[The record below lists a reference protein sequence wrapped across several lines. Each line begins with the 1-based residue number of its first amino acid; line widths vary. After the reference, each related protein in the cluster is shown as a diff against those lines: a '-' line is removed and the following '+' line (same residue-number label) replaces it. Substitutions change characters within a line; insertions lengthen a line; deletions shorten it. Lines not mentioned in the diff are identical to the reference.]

1 MNENDSQ
8 SKRATV
14 LLTNPMYPK
23 WQDYLSDRFR
33 VLMPEDSGPSG
44 LMDIAHQANYI
55 IVRSPLP
62 PELFERANRLKAV
75 IRHGAGLDMIPMSAA
90 DKFKIA
96 VANAPGANARTVAEY
111 VIGQLINLSRHLVQV
126 HNALNQY
133 DWPTARALSSNA
145 TELNGKC
152 LVIVGVGAIGSVIAK
167 ICSIGFNMR
176 VIGVTQT
183 STRYSDFIEYKSLGE
198 ALGQADYLVLS
209 CPLNGKT
216 QGLIDHK
223 ALQLM
228 KRGAKL
234 INVSRGAVIDEQALI
249 FALKEGQLG
258 GAALDVFHVQPLPE
272 TSPLR
277 NMKQV
282 ILSPHLAGITDESM
296 EAMSEMVVRQIETME
311 DGQLPQHLV
320 NKEHSEAIRQRWQM
334 IDTSADVTES

>member
-1 MNENDSQ
+1 MKEYDSK

-14 LLTNPMYPK
+14 LLTNPIYPR

-44 LMDIAHQANYI
+44 LMRIAHLTNYI
-55 IVRSPLP
+55 VVRSPLP
-62 PELFERANRLKAV
+62 AELFERANRLKAV
-75 IRHGAGLDMIPMSAA
+75 IRHGSGLDMIPMSAA
-90 DKFKIA
+90 NKFKIA

-126 HNALNQY
+126 HNTLNQY
-133 DWPTARALSSNA
+133 DWATARALSSNA
-145 TELNGKC
+145 TELKGKC
-152 LVIVGVGAIGSVIAK
+152 LVIVGVGAIGSMIAK

-183 STRYSDFIEYKSLGE
+183 SRRHSDFIEYKPLGE

-209 CPLNGKT
+209 CPLNEKT

-223 ALQLM
+223 ALQML

-249 FALKEGQLG
+249 SALKEGQLG

-277 NMKQV
+277 NMQQV
-282 ILSPHLAGITDESM
+282 VLSPHLAGITDESM
-296 EAMSEMVVRQIETME
+296 EVMSEMVVRQIEAME
-311 DGQLPQHLV
+311 EGKLPEHLI
-320 NKEHSEAIRQRWQM
+320 NKEQGEAIERRWQM
-334 IDTSADVTES
+334 IDTSANVT

>member
-1 MNENDSQ
+1 
-8 SKRATV
+8 
-14 LLTNPMYPK
+14 
-23 WQDYLSDRFR
+23 
-33 VLMPEDSGPSG
+33 
-44 LMDIAHQANYI
+44 
-55 IVRSPLP
+55 
-62 PELFERANRLKAV
+62 
-75 IRHGAGLDMIPMSAA
+75 
-90 DKFKIA
+90 

-133 DWPTARALSSNA
+133 DWATARALSSNA
-145 TELNGKC
+145 TELKGKC
-152 LVIVGVGAIGSVIAK
+152 LVIVGVGAIGSMIAK

-209 CPLNGKT
+209 CPLNEKT

-223 ALQLM
+223 ALQML

-249 FALKEGQLG
+249 SALKEGQLG

-277 NMKQV
+277 NMQQV
-282 ILSPHLAGITDESM
+282 VLSPHLAGITDESM
-296 EAMSEMVVRQIETME
+296 EVMSEMVVRQIEAME
-311 DGQLPQHLV
+311 EGKLPEHLI
-320 NKEHSEAIRQRWQM
+320 NKEQGEAIERRWQM
-334 IDTSADVTES
+334 IDTSANVT

>member
-1 MNENDSQ
+1 MKEYDSK

-14 LLTNPMYPK
+14 LLTNPIYPR
-23 WQDYLSDRFR
+23 WQDYLSDLFR

-44 LMDIAHQANYI
+44 LMRIAHLTNYI
-55 IVRSPLP
+55 VVRSPLP
-62 PELFERANRLKAV
+62 AELFERANRLKAV
-75 IRHGAGLDMIPMSAA
+75 IRHGSGLDMIPMSAA
-90 DKFKIA
+90 NKFKIA

-126 HNALNQY
+126 HNTLNQY
-133 DWPTARALSSNA
+133 DWATARALSSNA
-145 TELNGKC
+145 TELKGKC
-152 LVIVGVGAIGSVIAK
+152 LVIVGVGAIGSMIAK
-167 ICSIGFNMR
+167 ICSTGFNMR

-183 STRYSDFIEYKSLGE
+183 SRRHSDFIEYKPLGE

-209 CPLNGKT
+209 CPLNEKT

-223 ALQLM
+223 ALQML

-249 FALKEGQLG
+249 SALKEGQLG

-277 NMKQV
+277 NMQQIV
-282 ILSPHLAGITDESM
+282 LSPHLAGITDESM
-296 EAMSEMVVRQIETME
+296 EVMSEMVVRQIEAME
-311 DGQLPQHLV
+311 EGKLPEHLI
-320 NKEHSEAIRQRWQM
+320 NKEQGEAIERRWQM
-334 IDTSADVTES
+334 IDTSANVT